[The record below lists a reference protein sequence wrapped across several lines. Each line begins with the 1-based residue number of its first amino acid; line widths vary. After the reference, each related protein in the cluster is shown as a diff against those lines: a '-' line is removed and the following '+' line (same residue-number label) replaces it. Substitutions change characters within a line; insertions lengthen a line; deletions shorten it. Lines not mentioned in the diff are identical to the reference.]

1 MVTAAIYVYL
11 CQQECNHG
19 KTHALQHTADAR
31 PQEVAEAENQVQ
43 QIPSDDQGASSLARA
58 WIQDLNMVDPFA
70 SDHPHSQVRV
80 NFSCGPRGNAD
91 HSKSHTDDILC
102 DNEILLQHSHDIS

>member
-11 CQQECNHG
+11 CQQGRNLER
-19 KTHALQHTADAR
+19 KHALQHTADAR

-43 QIPSDDQGASSLARA
+43 QIHSDDQGASSLEKA

-70 SDHPHSQVRV
+70 SDHPHSQV
-80 NFSCGPRGNAD
+80 
-91 HSKSHTDDILC
+91 
-102 DNEILLQHSHDIS
+102 